1 MFSPDRGATAS
12 YRTITRGRGCGWV
25 QSYQAAK
32 RAGGAQRL
40 EMPARAATMPTAT
53 IANPAS
59 AIAQRSA

>member
-1 MFSPDRGATAS
+1 MFSPDRGATAT

-53 IANPAS
+53 STNPAR
-59 AIAQRSA
+59 ATAQRSA